1 MKKHE
6 EFESTSAAHDDRIK
20 ALSDQ
25 ANKLI
30 HAGHYDAHGSAIKFY
45 VTDKRIIMYV
55 TDSKNCLTHD
65 LCMSLVVCHTSIFL
79 W

>member
-30 HAGHYDAHGSAIKFY
+30 HAGHYDAAG
-45 VTDKRIIMYV
+45 
-55 TDSKNCLTHD
+55 
-65 LCMSLVVCHTSIFL
+65 LVKYSI
-79 W
+79 

>member
-1 MKKHE
+1 MQTSVDSVEELMKKHE

-30 HAGHYDAHGSAIKFY
+30 HAGHYDAAGY
-45 VTDKRIIMYV
+45 VHVY
-55 TDSKNCLTHD
+55 
-65 LCMSLVVCHTSIFL
+65 SILRLREVWPLRFS
-79 W
+79 

>member
-20 ALSDQ
+20 TLSDQ

-30 HAGHYDAHGSAIKFY
+30 HAGHYDAAGY
-45 VTDKRIIMYV
+45 VYIVSVHVREIYV
-55 TDSKNCLTHD
+55 ATE
-65 LCMSLVVCHTSIFL
+65 FG
-79 W
+79 